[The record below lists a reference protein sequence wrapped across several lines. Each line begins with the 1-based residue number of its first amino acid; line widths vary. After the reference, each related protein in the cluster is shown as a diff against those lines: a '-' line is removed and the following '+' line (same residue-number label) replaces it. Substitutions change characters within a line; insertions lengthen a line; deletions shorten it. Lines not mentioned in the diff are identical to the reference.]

1 MEASVR
7 ERMSRQLVML
17 LIEFFSGVII
27 MLVGVLLEVR
37 QI

>member
-27 MLVGVLLEVR
+27 MDNGVLLEVR
-37 QI
+37 EI